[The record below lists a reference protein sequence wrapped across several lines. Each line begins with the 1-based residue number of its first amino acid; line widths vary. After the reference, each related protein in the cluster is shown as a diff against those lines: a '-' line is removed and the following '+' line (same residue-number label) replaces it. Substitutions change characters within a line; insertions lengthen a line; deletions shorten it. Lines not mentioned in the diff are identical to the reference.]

1 MWRDVYNSQHEMR
14 IHVKQHISPHSPQY
28 RPQDILRPALKFW
41 ISLSVFVRYFMPL
54 KLFRVSL
61 SQTWRHHLAKN
72 IQLYSS
78 FSNYCPG
85 HRHPRGPSLH
95 STPSR
100 QKKPAEKSPTLAR
113 SASCYN
119 DCSNFAKIF
128 DRQTSRQMAYT
139 LWQKSQTQNLDHF
152 LCTTR

>member
-100 QKKPAEKSPTLAR
+100 QKNQLKNRQRWRALPLVTMTAAILRKFLIDRRADRWRTR
-113 SASCYN
+113 C
-119 DCSNFAKIF
+119 DRRVKHKI
-128 DRQTSRQMAYT
+128 
-139 LWQKSQTQNLDHF
+139 
-152 LCTTR
+152 